1 MVSQIPSKVPVKYA
15 GITQSYCLSTV
26 AKMLQLSPRKFI
38 QWLATNHYIFKTPIP
53 IRLGSLSKPCQF
65 KFANP
70 SYDSYRAYIGRGIF

>member
-38 QWLATNHYIFKTPIP
+38 QWLATNYLPPHRWLG
-53 IRLGSLSKPCQF
+53 RLNMGM
-65 KFANP
+65 
-70 SYDSYRAYIGRGIF
+70 